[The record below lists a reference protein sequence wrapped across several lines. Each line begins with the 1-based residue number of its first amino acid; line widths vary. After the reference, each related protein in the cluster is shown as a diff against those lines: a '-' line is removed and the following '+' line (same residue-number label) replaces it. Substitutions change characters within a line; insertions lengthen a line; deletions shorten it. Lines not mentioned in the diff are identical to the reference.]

1 MKVLRLVK
9 LLNFFFQKIELFNQ
23 VKVLIK
29 KIFLCL
35 PLCKNVLTM
44 LFFIFYIFA
53 VIGVEIFNPAP
64 LNNSYSK
71 RDCSVQETFNF
82 SFGDWGCNLN
92 YLFYIISFFLFFLK
106 KKLVIKIHSLTYFL
120 IFKINLIN

>member
-1 MKVLRLVK
+1 MFDFILVFTSIGSQITMEKVQSNNLSNILRLVRFMKVLRLVK

-53 VIGVEIFNPAP
+53 IIGVEIFNPAP
-64 LNNSYSK
+64 LNNSFSK
-71 RDCSVQETFNF
+71 RDCS
-82 SFGDWGCNLN
+82 
-92 YLFYIISFFLFFLK
+92 I
-106 KKLVIKIHSLTYFL
+106 
-120 IFKINLIN
+120 